1 VLVFGFDSPISK
13 HPTKKFHW
21 GFNVFAA
28 AKADAEARKR
38 QEKAA
43 LLAQE
48 EAALGAGGKP
58 KPTSSIKKAN
68 GGKKD
73 DLSLLLVHAAEKTSR
88 QKKQAELE
96 KKRKEELAAQERA
109 AKEKEALDP
118 LMQNTNMMLEGA
130 VGREGNVQAMEETL
144 SGLDGAL
151 QTLNISVP
159 GGDVKSQRALH
170 MAFEEKMLPIVKADF
185 PGLRLSQYKEKIFTS
200 WKKSPENPQNQ
211 ILE

>member
-1 VLVFGFDSPISK
+1 MGPKGNSKVDAGRARKADAAAQKSAKEQAMKDAQVAASWNDGANVKRQSKEDDAGTYSFVGRGGNRIQSGNYHCVGIRIRLTKFSK
-13 HPTKKFHW
+13 HPCQTFSI
-21 GFNVFAA
+21 GILTVLVA

-58 KPTSSIKKAN
+58 KPMSNIKKAK

-96 KKRKEELAAQERA
+96 KKRKEE
-109 AKEKEALDP
+109 K
-118 LMQNTNMMLEGA
+118 
-130 VGREGNVQAMEETL
+130 
-144 SGLDGAL
+144 
-151 QTLNISVP
+151 
-159 GGDVKSQRALH
+159 
-170 MAFEEKMLPIVKADF
+170 
-185 PGLRLSQYKEKIFTS
+185 
-200 WKKSPENPQNQ
+200 
-211 ILE
+211 